1 MDRAIHALRT
11 LFSEVLSNCGRE
23 AQEVQRPMA
32 APDRDAPPRLRA
44 WWLQRVSQF
53 SRSVITR
60 CASLGLVAVRAAEA
74 RADRLLEAN
83 LSQTQR
89 EEFEERGYFMV
100 TGGETG
106 KCYRIRRG
114 HQMNVEELDKNGKRR
129 HVLCFMPEGHLAQ
142 GDVML
147 AQKIALELFEFEALK
162 IANRM
167 PPHCSRFPERQEA

>member
-1 MDRAIHALRT
+1 
-11 LFSEVLSNCGRE
+11 
-23 AQEVQRPMA
+23 
-32 APDRDAPPRLRA
+32 
-44 WWLQRVSQF
+44 
-53 SRSVITR
+53 
-60 CASLGLVAVRAAEA
+60 
-74 RADRLLEAN
+74 
-83 LSQTQR
+83 
-89 EEFEERGYFMV
+89 MV